1 LKEDGCKGVSY
12 MPISKSFII
21 IGIFFLVAVLL
32 PIAAL
37 TLGRFLRA
45 SKPSEEKATTY
56 ESGANPI
63 GGSWVQF
70 HVRYYLYALLFVIF
84 DVEAIYLFPWAA
96 SYDVLRSEIGLAI
109 LLEMG
114 LFLGFLILGLI
125 YAWKKKVLEW
135 K

>member
-1 LKEDGCKGVSY
+1 
-12 MPISKSFII
+12 MPITKAFLII
-21 IGIFFLVAVLL
+21 AIFFIVAVLL

-37 TLGRFLRA
+37 TMARLLRA
-45 SKPSEEKATTY
+45 SRPTKEKATTY
-56 ESGANPI
+56 ESGVEPI

-96 SYDVLRSEIGLAI
+96 SYDVLRSEVGLVI

-114 LFLGFLILGLI
+114 LFIGFLILGLI

>member
-1 LKEDGCKGVSY
+1 MNAKGILF
-12 MPISKSFII
+12 MPITKAFLII
-21 IGIFFLVAVLL
+21 AIFFIVAILL

-37 TLGRFLRA
+37 ILARILRA
-45 SKPSEEKATTY
+45 SKPTNEKATTY
-56 ESGANPI
+56 ESGAEPI
-63 GGSWVQF
+63 GSSWVQF
-70 HVRYYLYALLFVIF
+70 HVRYYLYGLLFVIF

-96 SYDVLRSEIGLAI
+96 PYDVLRSDIGIVI

-114 LFLGFLILGLI
+114 LFIGFLVLGLI

>member
-1 LKEDGCKGVSY
+1 MPVS
-12 MPISKSFII
+12 KAFVL
-21 IGIFFLVAVLL
+21 IGLFFVIGVLL
-32 PIAAL
+32 PLAAW
-37 TLGRFLRA
+37 TLARFIRA
-45 SKPSEEKATTY
+45 SRPTKEKASTY
-56 ESGANPI
+56 ESGVEPV

-84 DVEAIYLFPWAA
+84 DVEAIYLFPWATA
-96 SYDVLRSEIGLAI
+96 YDVLRSQMGLGI

-114 LFLGFLILGLI
+114 LFLGFLVLGLL

>member
-1 LKEDGCKGVSY
+1 MNAKEVLF
-12 MPISKSFII
+12 MPITKSFLII
-21 IGIFFLVAVLL
+21 AIFFIVAVLL
-32 PIAAL
+32 PTAAL
-37 TLGRFLRA
+37 ILARILRA
-45 SKPSEEKATTY
+45 SNPTNEKATTY
-56 ESGANPI
+56 ESGVEPI
-63 GGSWVQF
+63 GSSWVQF

-96 SYDVLRSEIGLAI
+96 SYDVLRSDIGIAI

-114 LFLGFLILGLI
+114 LFIGFLVLGLI

>member
-1 LKEDGCKGVSY
+1 
-12 MPISKSFII
+12 MPISQSFLII
-21 IGIFFLVAVLL
+21 AIFFVVAILL
-32 PIAAL
+32 PVAAL
-37 TLGRFLRA
+37 TMARLLRA
-45 SKPSEEKATTY
+45 SRPTEQKATTY
-56 ESGANPI
+56 ESGADPV

-96 SYDVLRSEIGLAI
+96 SYDVLRSEVGLAI

-114 LFLGFLILGLI
+114 LFIGFLILGLI

>member
-1 LKEDGCKGVSY
+1 ML
-12 MPISKSFII
+12 INKSFLII
-21 IGIFFLVAVLL
+21 SIFFILAILL
-32 PIAAL
+32 PVAAL
-37 TLGRFLRA
+37 TMGRFLRA
-45 SKPSEEKATTY
+45 SRPTKEKETTY
-56 ESGANPI
+56 ESGVEPT
-63 GGSWVQF
+63 GGGWVQF

-96 SYDVLRSEIGLAI
+96 SYDVLRSDVGLVI

-114 LFLGFLILGLI
+114 LFIGFLVLGLI

>member
-1 LKEDGCKGVSY
+1 
-12 MPISKSFII
+12 MPITKAFLMIA
-21 IGIFFLVAVLL
+21 IFFVIAILL
-32 PIAAL
+32 PAAAL
-37 TLGRFLRA
+37 LLARILRA
-45 SKPSEEKATTY
+45 SRPTDEKATTY
-56 ESGANPI
+56 ESGVESV
-63 GGSWVQF
+63 GSSWVQF

-96 SYDVLRSEIGLAI
+96 AYDVLRSEIGLAI

-114 LFLGFLILGLI
+114 LFIGFLVLGLI

>member
-1 LKEDGCKGVSY
+1 MSVSKEFVT
-12 MPISKSFII
+12 ISLFFV
-21 IGIFFLVAVLL
+21 IGILL
-32 PIAAL
+32 PIIAL
-37 TLGRFLRA
+37 TLARFLRA
-45 SKPSEEKATTY
+45 SRPSTEKSSTY
-56 ESGANPI
+56 ESGIEPV

-96 SYDVLRSEIGLAI
+96 SYDLLRAEMGLVI
-109 LLEMG
+109 LFEMG
-114 LFLGFLILGLI
+114 LFLGLLILGLL